1 MASARYSRRAI
12 KRKRKTISVYVL
24 PSVVAEVD
32 ALVDA
37 GRYANRSDA
46 VEDALRLLVLHASLE
61 PGQPPRDEAAA

>member
-37 GRYANRSDA
+37 FAELGAAEVVRKAFVGFQRYLYHGR
-46 VEDALRLLVLHASLE
+46 
-61 PGQPPRDEAAA
+61 